1 MNKKKHMLIL
11 SFTDAARDPRVYRQ
25 AEYFRHKYRVT
36 VAAPASPDIENTD
49 FLQIEHRPA
58 CNPVERLWRA
68 GTLLCG
74 FSKPFLAR
82 FALQNPE
89 AAIVQN
95 FDLVLVNDEE
105 PLPLGFTLA
114 KGAPV
119 VFDAHEYYPEAYNDF
134 YWRVFHKRHS
144 TRLCRH
150 YIPRVSGMTTVC
162 PGIARLYQK
171 HFGVLPEVVYNT
183 PPYQELPVL
192 KIASPKTI
200 RLIHHGSASKD
211 RKLETMFDMMEY
223 VDTRFSLDLMLIGE
237 TRYLDSLR
245 QRTEGKKNITWKEPV
260 PMLELPSVLNTYD
273 MGVYCIAPT
282 SVNNFYSLP
291 NKFFEY
297 IQARIG
303 VIIGPSP
310 EMAAIVNEYKCG
322 IVAADFS
329 ASAMAA
335 KLNAL
340 TTEDILHFKHNSG
353 KTARIYNAR
362 ESMKIMSR
370 VLREALIQGRYA

>member
-1 MNKKKHMLIL
+1 MNKKKHLLIL

-25 AEYFRHKYRVT
+25 AEYFRSDYRVT
-36 VAAPASPDIENTD
+36 VAALAPPEIKDVE
-49 FLQIEHRPA
+49 FLPIAHRPA
-58 CNPVERLWRA
+58 RHFVERLWRA
-68 GTLLCG
+68 GALLCG
-74 FSKPFLAR
+74 FSGPFLSR

-89 AAIVQN
+89 AAIAQN

-114 KGAPV
+114 KDAPV

-144 TRLCRH
+144 TRLCSR
-150 YIPRVSGMTTVC
+150 YITRVSGMTTVC
-162 PGIARLYQK
+162 PGIAKLYQK
-171 HFGVLPEVVYNT
+171 YFDVLPEVVYNA
-183 PPYQELPVL
+183 PPYQELPVR
-192 KIASPKTI
+192 KNASLETI

-211 RKLETMFDMMEY
+211 RKLEIMIDMMKY

-245 QRTEGKKNITWKEPV
+245 RRTEDKRNITWRKPV
-260 PMLELPSVLNTYD
+260 SMPELPSVLNTYD
-273 MGVYCIAPT
+273 VGVYCIVPT
-282 SVNNFYSLP
+282 SINNLYSLP

-322 IVAADFS
+322 VVATNFS

-335 KLNAL
+335 ELNKL
-340 TTEDILHFKHNSG
+340 TVQD
-353 KTARIYNAR
+353 IYNFKRNAAAAAKIFNA
-362 ESMKIMSR
+362 ESSLKIISKLINI
-370 VLREALIQGRYA
+370 VLYKKCW